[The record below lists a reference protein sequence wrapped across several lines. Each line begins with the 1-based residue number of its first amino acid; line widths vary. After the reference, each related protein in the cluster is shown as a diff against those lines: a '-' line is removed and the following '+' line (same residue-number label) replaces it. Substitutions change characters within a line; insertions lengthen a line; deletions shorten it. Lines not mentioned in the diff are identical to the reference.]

1 MRPPP
6 WPPGRPLRTL
16 LAMALATLA
25 AGSRP
30 GCPPPISRF
39 LSYPA
44 RVTVPRVAPVKVAT
58 LSFAENTY
66 FGSARCSLVQDLRDP
81 EQTLLTS
88 FRLEEAELVEAGAAV
103 KQCSIYL
110 VNDKIAETVLNVE
123 VILIVSLNEGYKRF
137 CESNSL
143 ISSTANIEI
152 SFCDPD
158 VCLDKAK
165 DWEIVENVIS
175 FKAGRSVDGGLN
187 PLTRTLEVTGDQE
200 VVVEAATEPPQAEAE
215 AGSVAVG
222 KEPDPDVNKKILLGL
237 TLVVTLIALSLV
249 LGLIYFWC
257 PALCCCMR
265 AAPRGEASLD
275 TTKILTVRDAEGRV
289 LEAAR
294 SVEVWKTEANKI
306 KTLEVLD
313 SIVRTRDRRRRKHRR
328 YSHLLHTHSGS
339 GSGGSSNFF
348 SDPETTRG
356 GEAGAGAGAG
366 MKVISVGESLDG
378 VIILRPGHGGRV
390 AVLEQLDPRRL
401 HLDTEPR
408 LRRLSFSRHYS
419 AGSGRGTPAST
430 NRHVR

>member
-6 WPPGRPLRTL
+6 APPGRPLPCTL
-16 LAMALATLA
+16 LALALATLA

-44 RVTVPRVAPVKVAT
+44 RVTVPRVAPLKVAT
-58 LSFAENTY
+58 LSFAENSY
-66 FGSARCSLVQDLRDP
+66 FGSARCSLVQDLRDT

-175 FKAGRSVDGGLN
+175 FKAGRSVDGDTN
-187 PLTRTLEVTGDQE
+187 TLTRTLEVTGDQE
-200 VVVEAATEPPQAEAE
+200 VVVEAASEPPQAEAE
-215 AGSVAVG
+215 AGPVAVG

-265 AAPRGEASLD
+265 AAPRGEAASLD

-313 SIVRTRDRRRRKHRR
+313 SIVRPRERRRRKHRR
-328 YSHLLHTHSGS
+328 YSHLLHTTSGS
-339 GSGGSSNFF
+339 GSGASSNFF

-356 GEAGAGAGAG
+356 GEAGVAAAAG

-401 HLDTEPR
+401 
-408 LRRLSFSRHYS
+408 RRLSFSRHYS

-430 NRHVR
+430 QRHVR

>member
-1 MRPPP
+1 MRPPRA
-6 WPPGRPLRTL
+6 PPGRPLPCTL
-16 LAMALATLA
+16 LVLALALATLA

-58 LSFAENTY
+58 LSFAENSY
-66 FGSARCSLVQDLRDP
+66 FGSARCSLVQDLRDT

-175 FKAGRSVDGGLN
+175 FKAGRSVDGDTN
-187 PLTRTLEVTGDQE
+187 TLTRTLEVTGDQE
-200 VVVEAATEPPQAEAE
+200 VVVEAASEPPEAEAE

-265 AAPRGEASLD
+265 AAPRGEAASLD

-313 SIVRTRDRRRRKHRR
+313 SIVRPRERRRRKHRR
-328 YSHLLHTHSGS
+328 YSHLLHTTSGS
-339 GSGGSSNFF
+339 GASSNFF

-356 GEAGAGAGAG
+356 GEAEAG

-401 HLDTEPR
+401 
-408 LRRLSFSRHYS
+408 RRLSFSRHYS

-430 NRHVR
+430 QRHVR

>member
-6 WPPGRPLRTL
+6 APPGRPLPCTL
-16 LAMALATLA
+16 LVLAMALATLA

-58 LSFAENTY
+58 LSFAENSY
-66 FGSARCSLVQDLRDP
+66 FGSARCSLVQDLRDT

-110 VNDKIAETVLNVE
+110 VNDKIEETVLNVE

-175 FKAGRSVDGGLN
+175 FKAGRSVDGDTN
-187 PLTRTLEVTGDQE
+187 TLTRTLEVTGDQE
-200 VVVEAATEPPQAEAE
+200 VVVEAASEPPEAEAE

-313 SIVRTRDRRRRKHRR
+313 SIVRPRERRRRKHRR

-339 GSGGSSNFF
+339 GSGASSNFF

-356 GEAGAGAGAG
+356 GEAEAGAG

-401 HLDTEPR
+401 
-408 LRRLSFSRHYS
+408 RRLSFSRHYS

-430 NRHVR
+430 QRHVR

>member
-6 WPPGRPLRTL
+6 APPGRPLPCTL
-16 LAMALATLA
+16 LALALATLA

-58 LSFAENTY
+58 LSFAENSY
-66 FGSARCSLVQDLRDP
+66 FGSARCSLVQDLRDT
-81 EQTLLTS
+81 EQTLLSS

-175 FKAGRSVDGGLN
+175 FKAGRSVDGDTN
-187 PLTRTLEVTGDQE
+187 TLTRTLEVTGTGDQE
-200 VVVEAATEPPQAEAE
+200 VVVEAASEPPEAEAE

-313 SIVRTRDRRRRKHRR
+313 SIVRPRERRRRKHRR
-328 YSHLLHTHSGS
+328 YSHLLHTTSGS
-339 GSGGSSNFF
+339 GASSNFF

-356 GEAGAGAGAG
+356 GEAEARAG

-401 HLDTEPR
+401 
-408 LRRLSFSRHYS
+408 RRLSFSRHYS

-430 NRHVR
+430 QRHVR